1 MEINENQLH
10 FIHEMKTKGYDVIDV
25 NLLHIKVY
33 MKSTQKGLISSLLC
47 YSPARAFCIA
57 HNLECTELLTIS
69 LEIIVKYK

>member
-1 MEINENQLH
+1 MKINENQLH
-10 FIHEMKTKGYDVIDV
+10 FIHEMKTNGYDVIDV

-57 HNLECTELLTIS
+57 HNLECTAQVRVYRSAYYLS
-69 LEIIVKYK
+69 